1 VTPVSG
7 SSWQERIEADGRP
20 APPEPVRAFCHAI
33 TPGWLSVYG
42 TRRISG
48 RDFDAADR
56 DGAQPVALVNQ
67 AFVRK
72 VFGGENPIGQ
82 TIRFMGRPEPQPPIE
97 VVGVVED
104 AIYRTVR
111 EEPTPTAYFPFA
123 QVMVGEIPPYSS
135 LSVRAK
141 SGPPS
146 ALAPDIAAAIA
157 RVDKNVSLR
166 FRPLADQVGGAL
178 VRERLVA
185 ILSGFFGALALVL
198 AAIGLFGMT
207 SHAVAR
213 RRGEIGVRMA
223 LGADASKV
231 VRLMLGRVVLL
242 MGLGVLVG
250 AAISLWASR
259 FVSTLLYGLT
269 PRDPI
274 TLAGAAAVLIAV
286 GILAAY
292 LPARRAARIDP
303 AEVLREG

>member
-1 VTPVSG
+1 
-7 SSWQERIEADGRP
+7 
-20 APPEPVRAFCHAI
+20 
-33 TPGWLSVYG
+33 
-42 TRRISG
+42 
-48 RDFDAADR
+48 
-56 DGAQPVALVNQ
+56 
-67 AFVRK
+67 
-72 VFGGENPIGQ
+72 
-82 TIRFMGRPEPQPPIE
+82 
-97 VVGVVED
+97 
-104 AIYRTVR
+104 
-111 EEPTPTAYFPFA
+111 
-123 QVMVGEIPPYSS
+123 
-135 LSVRAK
+135 
-141 SGPPS
+141 
-146 ALAPDIAAAIA
+146 
-157 RVDKNVSLR
+157 
-166 FRPLADQVGGAL
+166 